1 MADLIMIGASIAI
14 AFMVAMWAIGKS
26 EPVEI
31 EYGDDF

>member
-14 AFMVAMWAIGKS
+14 AFMVAMWAIGKA

-31 EYGDDF
+31 DYEDEF